1 MYTVTIEKYGHKAGV
16 IETAS
21 FDNKKDANKAK
32 RELSK
37 KYDLQKHAGHTVNY
51 STFLEL
57 FTNY

>member
-1 MYTVTIEKYGHKAGV
+1 MYTVTIEKYGHNARV
-16 IETAS
+16 IETAA

-32 RELSK
+32 HELSK

>member
-1 MYTVTIEKYGHKAGV
+1 MYTVTIEKYGHNAGK
-16 IETAS
+16 IETQS

-32 RELSK
+32 RELTK
-37 KYDLQKHAGHTVNY
+37 KYELQKHAGHIVNY